1 MKNSNFIPATIFHK
15 LKVNSA
21 LFVMLL
27 LSIYIQPL
35 SAQITISGSNTKDGS
50 YTSLT
55 NASGAFAALNSVTQ
69 AGRTITISITSDV
82 TTEAGTNQLTGAA
95 GMWTSLTISPSGNRT
110 ISGTVSNKP
119 MIDLYGADNVTING
133 LNDGTNSLALTN
145 FSTVSTGF
153 GTSTIRFKNDAQ
165 NNTIKYCTISGSNAG
180 LGSADYAG
188 VILFNTA
195 LATTGTGNDNNIIEY
210 NNITNAG
217 GVRPAY
223 VIFSAGSASQENSGN
238 IIRYNKFYDFFN
250 PGLTSTCIYLSGNN
264 IDWTIQ
270 GNSFYE
276 TTTTPGFTI
285 TQNNLGYVVISM
297 INVVGCT
304 ISGNYIGGN
313 AANGVGTWLKNGSFD
328 ASFTAISAKATAT
341 AGKTCSIQGNV
352 ISGIDWENNNAA
364 NTSAVS
370 FTAISTG
377 NGTSDYDI
385 GSVTGNTIGA
395 ATGSGAITFSGYYSG
410 VGAGVTSTFWG
421 ITAPNGSTGTITIKN
436 NTIGSITGANSNTAN
451 GINIYGIYRFGG
463 TNPTTIDNN
472 TIGST
477 DAGTTYSINA
487 SSTATGNTQ
496 QIWAIKCDATGT
508 TSVSG
513 NTISK
518 INNGSTN
525 TTAGT
530 MNFNMGIITTGGTN
544 TIANNLVRNLTCG
557 SASTEVAYQ
566 NSVCGIVQYSS
577 TAAAQTVTGNTIY
590 NLSNSY
596 ASFAG
601 NVVGLYFNGSTTV
614 SNVSKNFISALSA
627 SSTAAGVY
635 GIKIYGGATTYA
647 NNIISMG
654 GTAVSPVYGKFYGIY
669 ETGAAT
675 NNNSLFFNT
684 IYIGGTP
691 VSGTSINSYALYSAV
706 NTNTRDFRNNI
717 FSNARSNG
725 GTATGSH
732 YAMYILS
739 SGGTITCN
747 YNDYYASGTGGVLGY
762 FAGNK
767 TVLPIVTAQDAAS
780 LNTNPLFSNAG
791 GSAAAD
797 YYVYAALAAV
807 TGTGI
812 TTDYNNNSR
821 SLTPRMGVWEVNGTL
836 AVTMLSFTG
845 TATGN
850 TNLLQW
856 ATTAETDHNYFE
868 LQRSEDG
875 LSFSTLTTISGTGNI
890 SGGRLYNY
898 TDMQPLNGKN
908 YYRLK
913 QVDNNG
919 RITYSAIISISNGKA
934 AQQFTVYPN
943 PVTNDLCYISL
954 SAPAVIKCYNSAG
967 VPVFTKY
974 MAAGTQSVDVSRL
987 AKGAYFLNANA
998 QSVMIIIR

>member
-1 MKNSNFIPATIFHK
+1 MKNPDFIPATIVHK
-15 LKVNSA
+15 LKVNGSFI
-21 LFVMLL
+21 LILL
-27 LSIYIQPL
+27 LTIYIQPL
-35 SAQITISGSNTKDGS
+35 TAQITISGSNTKDGV

-69 AGRTITISITSDV
+69 AGRTITLTITADV
-82 TTEAGTNQLTGAA
+82 TTEAGTNTLTGAA

-119 MIDLYGADNVTING
+119 MIDLNGADYVTING
-133 LNDGTNSLALTN
+133 LNNGSNSLVISN
-145 FSTVSTGF
+145 FSTASTGF

-165 NNTIKYCTISGSNAG
+165 NNTIKNCTISGSNGG
-180 LGSADYAG
+180 LGSADYAAT
-188 VILFNTA
+188 ILFNTA
-195 LATTGTGNDNNIIEY
+195 LVTTGTGNDNNIIEY

-223 VIFSAGSASQENSGN
+223 VIFSAGSATQENSGN

-250 PGLTSTCIYLSGNN
+250 PGLSSTCIYLSGNN
-264 IDWTIQ
+264 LDWTIQ

-276 TTTTPGFTI
+276 TIASPGLTL
-285 TQNNLGYVVISM
+285 TQNNLSYCIIST
-297 INVVGCT
+297 IGVVG
-304 ISGNYIGGN
+304 ISITGNYIGGN

-328 ASFTAISAKATAT
+328 ASFVAISANATA
-341 AGKTCSIQGNV
+341 ASGKTCSIQGNV
-352 ISGIDWENNNAA
+352 ISGIDWENSNAS

-421 ITAPNGSTGTITIKN
+421 ITAPNGSSGTITIKN

-463 TNPTTIDNN
+463 ANPTTIDNN

-487 SSTATGNTQ
+487 SSAATGNTQ
-496 QIWAIKCDATGT
+496 QVFAIKCDAPGV
-508 TSVSG
+508 TSISG

-518 INNGSTN
+518 INNGSAN

-530 MNFNMGIITTGGTN
+530 MNYNIGIITTSGTN

-566 NSVCGIVQYSS
+566 NSVCGIAQYST

-596 ASFAG
+596 ASFTG

-635 GIKIYGGATTYA
+635 GIRIYGGATTYA

-654 GTAVSPVYGKFYGIY
+654 GTAASPLYGKFYGIY

-684 IYIGGTP
+684 VYIGGTP
-691 VSGTSINSYALYSAV
+691 VSGASINSYALYSAV

-717 FSNARSNG
+717 FCNARSNS
-725 GTATGSH
+725 GTASGSH
-732 YAMYILS
+732 YAMYILT
-739 SGGTITCN
+739 SGGAITCN

-767 TVLPIVTAQDAAS
+767 TVLPIVTGQDAAS
-780 LNTNPLFSNAG
+780 LNTNPLLSNAG
-791 GSAAAD
+791 GAAAAD
-797 YYVYAALAAV
+797 YYVSATLPAI

-812 TTDYNNNSR
+812 TTDYNNNAR

-850 TNLLQW
+850 SNLLQW
-856 ATTAETDHNYFE
+856 VTANETDNNNFE
-868 LQRSEDG
+868 LQRSDNG
-875 LSFSTLTTISGTGNI
+875 SSFSTVATIDGAGNTVT
-890 SGGRLYNY
+890 RHLYSY
-898 TDMQPLNGKN
+898 QDMQPLIGRN

-913 QVDNNG
+913 QIDQNG
-919 RITYSAIISISNGKA
+919 RVSYSAIISITRGKES
-934 AQQFTVYPN
+934 QQFNVYPN
-943 PVTNDLCYISL
+943 PVTHAVLNIQL
-954 SAPAVIKCYNSAG
+954 SSATVIKIYNSMG
-967 VPVFTKY
+967 TQVLVKSI
-974 MAAGTQSVDVSRL
+974 AAGTQQLDVSSL
-987 AKGAYFLNANA
+987 AKGMYFVNSGTKTELIVI
-998 QSVMIIIR
+998 Q